1 MLDSKFT
8 TDEMSLRPLCGRT
21 VYIIMNDETRYM
33 GILASCGQSSITLN
47 GEGERSLRPAKRT
60 RKVNLI

>member
-1 MLDSKFT
+1 MLDSIFT

-21 VYIIMNDETRYM
+21 VYIIMNDESRYT

-47 GEGERSLRPAKRT
+47 GEGERSLRPVKRT
-60 RKVNLI
+60 RKVKI